1 MFAKFLSTSLIATA
15 VFALQVGCSSQDA
28 PQDSA
33 ERDQPIEMTGPPPL
47 LEDEHQGP
55 HGGHVIELGRSHEFH
70 AELMENEEARTVSVY
85 ILGKDMQEL
94 ALGQPTISLSLI
106 VEGKPQSF
114 VLQAADPTDGKA
126 SRFEATDSEAFA
138 ALHEHEAT
146 GKLLVSID
154 GKSYSGAIE
163 HHDRDHGHEGEDH
176 DHDH

>member
-1 MFAKFLSTSLIATA
+1 MFAKLLSTSLIASA
-15 VFALQVGCSSQDA
+15 VFAIQVGCTSQDA

-33 ERDQPIEMTGPPPL
+33 ERDQPVEMAGPPPMI
-47 LEDEHQGP
+47 EDEHDHEEHHGP

-70 AELMENEEARTVSVY
+70 AELVENEEARTVSVY

-94 ALGQPTISLSLI
+94 AIDRPTINLSLI

-114 VLQAADPTDGKA
+114 ALQAADPADGKA
-126 SRFEATDSEAFA
+126 SRFDATDSEAFA

-163 HHDRDHGHEGEDH
+163 HHDHEGEDH
-176 DHDH
+176 DH